1 MRISDWSSDV
11 CSSDLP
17 GGIAVDAGVVYAA
30 TGVGEAM
37 ALAAEDGRELWR
49 VGLPAPVRGS
59 PTVVNGQVYVVTL
72 DNRTLALSAA
82 DGRRLWEHQGIN
94 EVAALLGGA
103 AQAVSG
109 STVLAPYSS
118 GELYALLAENGRVVW
133 VENLSSIRSLSAI
146 ARLADIR
153 GHPVIDRDL
162 AFAVSHAGRM
172 AAIDLRRSRRVR

>member
-103 AQAVSG
+103 APALSG
-109 STVLAPYSS
+109 PTGLAPSPPGDPYP
-118 GELYALLAENGRVVW
+118 LLGATGR
-133 VENLSSIRSLSAI
+133 
-146 ARLADIR
+146 
-153 GHPVIDRDL
+153 G
-162 AFAVSHAGRM
+162 
-172 AAIDLRRSRRVR
+172 